1 MRREVWVARN
11 VFLPNRKGRK
21 QSRKITR
28 ILRKL
33 IKALTEHQETP

>member
-1 MRREVWVARN
+1 MTPRH

-21 QSRKITR
+21 QARKIAR

-33 IKALTEHQETP
+33 IKALDDFDQINGER